1 MQVQRIPLTKP
12 HVKYECIHKD
22 DTQRLEVGLID
33 HDDNNYDLYYYYASR
48 DNNARAS
55 YMVHFSGLSDTTSK
69 FLLAD
74 NPHFKLKEDM
84 QLKVWHMTLLIFTR
98 CLDVHSVPLTQLVE

>member
-33 HDDNNYDLYYYYASR
+33 HGDNNYDLYYCYASR

-55 YMVHFSGLSDTTSK
+55 YMVHFSGLSCDTSR
-69 FLLAD
+69 FLLVD
-74 NPHFKLKEDM
+74 NLSFRLRDDM
-84 QLKVWHMTLLIFTR
+84 QRKLWHMTMLVFTR